1 MLSQSKN
8 QIIKL
13 IATIFVFYG
22 FIDSWGETLFST
34 TSFRGH
40 HSIYDLAP
48 SHPVSSILLHCI
60 HGSSLW
66 SFSVLPAWQLYTQY
80 PLPSISAIPLLH
92 IQTISSLPLLLCILS
107 FYQSSSLH
115 LKTLLSPPHSG
126 LSFSL
131 DDSEDSFALPL
142 PLPSANSSSLHHN
155 PAGKQHRR
163 RLLLTRSFLSVL
175 LMICMFNLAKI
186 SYPMPFLPP
195 PNLSRLGPRH

>member
-8 QIIKL
+8 RIIKL

-40 HSIYDLAP
+40 HHSIYDLAP
-48 SHPVSSILLHCI
+48 SHPVSST
-60 HGSSLW
+60 GSSLW
-66 SFSVLPAWQLYTQY
+66 SFSVLPAWQLYSQY
-80 PLPSISAIPLLH
+80 PLSSISAIPLLH
-92 IQTISSLPLLLCILS
+92 IQTISSLPLLLCSLS

-126 LSFSL
+126 LSFSM

-142 PLPSANSSSLHHN
+142 PLPSANSGTVSTTT
-155 PAGKQHRR
+155 
-163 RLLLTRSFLSVL
+163 LLANSTEGG
-175 LMICMFNLAKI
+175 C
-186 SYPMPFLPP
+186 
-195 PNLSRLGPRH
+195 G